1 MKPKEDAHSNKE
13 NQDAIPYKK
22 KRNRK
27 TDPLNIGFKTPLN
40 EHKNAIIRG
49 LAKTGYTIWIV
60 VMVVGLILAFIVSIF
75 LV

>member
-1 MKPKEDAHSNKE
+1 MKPEEDTQDNKE
-13 NQDAIPYKK
+13 NPDPIPYKK

-40 EHKNAIIRG
+40 EHKNPIIRG
-49 LAKTGYTIWIV
+49 FAKTSYTIWIV
-60 VMVVGLILAFIVSIF
+60 VMVVGIILAFVVAIF

>member
-1 MKPKEDAHSNKE
+1 MKPEEDTHSNKAK
-13 NQDAIPYKK
+13 QDPVPFEK

-40 EHKNAIIRG
+40 EHKNPIIRG
-49 LAKTGYTIWIV
+49 LARTGYTIWIV
-60 VMVVGLILAFIVSIF
+60 VMVVGVTLAFIVSIF